1 MQISVL
7 FMMLCR
13 RNFCPAAVP
22 FQDVVSVFKHARDS
36 PFLKR
41 FDVLCINFKMNSE
54 GVPGCL
60 WMLMGACACLEH
72 GGFPLCHFRMLYPY
86 LSTRAPQ
93 LVFAPVPH
101 APCSGANLTLVKRV
115 STRSQNIRTETL
127 PIMDACACLQNG
139 GFPLRRDKSFL
150 LNQHVSNISCR
161 DNT

>member
-1 MQISVL
+1 MQIDRACDRPIRMQISVL
-7 FMMLCR
+7 LMMLR
-13 RNFCPAAVP
+13 RRSFCPAAVP

-72 GGFPLCHFRMLYPY
+72 GGFPL
-86 LSTRAPQ
+86 
-93 LVFAPVPH
+93 
-101 APCSGANLTLVKRV
+101 
-115 STRSQNIRTETL
+115 
-127 PIMDACACLQNG
+127 
-139 GFPLRRDKSFL
+139 RRDKSFL
-150 LNQHVSNISCR
+150 LNQHVVNIPCR